1 LLGLPNYLLTV
12 AGYVAQ
18 TFAMGAFAFWGPT
31 FLLRLHGM
39 KLEAAG
45 TFFGGALVV
54 TGLSATLLGGWAATA
69 WQKRHPSGYAWTMA
83 LSSAASAPAAAAAF
97 LVHDLVLAQVFLA
110 TAMFFIF
117 LPTGPIN
124 TLILETVPVTMR
136 ASAMAASIFAIH
148 LFGDLFSPQIVGLI
162 SDHFGGLRR
171 GVMILPFALGLS
183 AALWGW
189 LALRTKPERKV
200 A

>member
-1 LLGLPNYLLTV
+1 LLHRPDYLLTV

-31 FLLRLHGM
+31 FLLRVHGM

-45 TFFGGALVV
+45 TFFGAALVV
-54 TGLSATLLGGWAATA
+54 TGLAGTLLGGWGATA
-69 WQKRHPSGYAWTMA
+69 WKKRHPSGYAWTLA

-97 LVHDLVLAQVFLA
+97 LVHDLALAQVFLA
-110 TAMFFIF
+110 VAMFFIF
-117 LPTGPIN
+117 LPTGPVN
-124 TLILETVPVTMR
+124 TLILETVPVAMR
-136 ASAMAASIFAIH
+136 ASAMAAAIFAIH

-162 SDHFGGLRR
+162 SDHIGGLRR
-171 GVMILPFALGLS
+171 GVMILPFALVAS

-189 LALRTKPERKV
+189 LAWRTMPKRQP